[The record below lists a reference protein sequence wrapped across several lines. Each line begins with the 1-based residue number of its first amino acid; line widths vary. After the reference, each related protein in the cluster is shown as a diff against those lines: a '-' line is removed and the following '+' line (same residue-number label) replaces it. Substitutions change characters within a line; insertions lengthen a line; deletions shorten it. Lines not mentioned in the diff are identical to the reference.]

1 MATTPPLCRT
11 EASAESEA
19 SPCREPGDGDASALL
34 YVARSDSD
42 AALNC
47 LRTHGA
53 VVLRDAVSEEAL
65 LEARAALA
73 PFLTA
78 AAAAWDEETD
88 SLSLKGFGVSRLP
101 RVNAGKKNVHFTDDS
116 LLHAALAKLAA
127 AAGVAELLAA
137 AHGSPL
143 TLSESGLSL
152 TRAGGSGMEWH
163 SDGGVGENTVDIA
176 NSSSRIAQS
185 DIDLCTTN
193 GVTEILEVRI
203 GYDGIVFA
211 SDVAGQPFAY
221 TASDIYA
228 ALAKDVAKDG
238 AIVANPNTSW
248 SQVNASFKDQPIL
261 MYIPGTKH
269 GTREVFDTKVIVTG
283 CKDTGAYDLFLA
295 AATGADDKEKA
306 ANATKACNE
315 LRTDGL
321 SVDIDGDYTETL
333 ARIDA
338 DKNGVGVFGLSFYQN
353 NTDKLQVATMGG
365 VVPTVDS
372 IAKGDYPVS
381 RPLYFY
387 VKKAHIGVIPGLKE
401 FVEFFVSDDMA
412 GPDGPLAAYGLV
424 SDPELAATQA
434 MVAAETPMGPLN

>member
-1 MATTPPLCRT
+1 MNVLKF
-11 EASAESEA
+11 SVS
-19 SPCREPGDGDASALL
+19 LL
-34 YVARSDSD
+34 AI
-42 AALNC
+42 
-47 LRTHGA
+47 
-53 VVLRDAVSEEAL
+53 
-65 LEARAALA
+65 
-73 PFLTA
+73 A
-78 AAAAWDEETD
+78 AAATAANARDQVQVTG
-88 SLSLKGFGVSRLP
+88 SSTVLP
-101 RVNAGKKNVHFTDDS
+101 YATI
-116 LLHAALAKLAA
+116 
-127 AAGVAELLAA
+127 VAEAF
-137 AHGSPL
+137 GENFDFPSPVV
-143 TLSESGLSL
+143 EG
-152 TRAGGSGMEWH
+152 GGSGAGRKKLCE
-163 SDGGVGENTVDIA
+163 GVGENTVDIA

-211 SDVAGQPFAY
+211 SDVSGQPFAY

-269 GTREVFDTKVIVTG
+269 GTREVFDTKVIVAG
-283 CKDTGAYDLFLA
+283 CKDSGAYDLFLA